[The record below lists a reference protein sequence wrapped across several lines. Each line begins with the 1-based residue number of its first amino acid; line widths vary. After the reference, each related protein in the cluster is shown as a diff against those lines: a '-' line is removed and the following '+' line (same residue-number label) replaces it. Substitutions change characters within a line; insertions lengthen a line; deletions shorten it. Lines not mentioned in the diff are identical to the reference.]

1 MRYEVC
7 AESAAAVRAAV
18 AAGAHRI
25 ELCANLSVGGVTP
38 APSLIASALAAAGS
52 LPVHVLIRP
61 RAGDFVYTPDELAAM
76 LASIAVARRS
86 GAAGLVIGA
95 LTRDGQVDLPACQA
109 LVGAARPA
117 SVTFH
122 RAFDE
127 TADPLAAF
135 GQVLTLGVDRLLTSG
150 AASTA
155 LAGADLIANLV
166 RRSAGHLTVLPG
178 GGITAANAAEVV
190 TRTGATELHFSAR
203 PRPGDPPDLT
213 ARITAIITAAESAP
227 R

>member
-7 AESAAAVRAAV
+7 AESAGAVRAAV

-25 ELCANLSVGGVTP
+25 ELCADLSAGGVTP
-38 APSLIASALAAAGS
+38 SAALLSAAVSAAGP

-61 RAGDFVYTPDELAAM
+61 RAGDFVYSPGELSAM
-76 LASIAVARRS
+76 LASIALARRA

-109 LVGAARPA
+109 LVAAARPA

-135 GQVLTLGVDRLLTSG
+135 GQVLTLGADRLLTSG
-150 AASTA
+150 AADTA
-155 LAGADLIANLV
+155 LAGADLIADLV
-166 RRSAGHLTVLPG
+166 RRSAGRLTVLPG
-178 GGITAANAAEVV
+178 GGITAANAAQIV
-190 TRTGATELHFSAR
+190 TRTGVAELHFSAR

-213 ARITAIITAAESAP
+213 ARITAIIAAAESAP